1 MYSLDPFKESAYI
14 LAGGEDTT
22 ITSLKDAQLTLED
35 ATSPVR
41 NNYIESLYKSV
52 LDRGHIDFDD
62 IPESKGDIKKYKG
75 YQTMKDTL
83 TSVKNLATSQ
93 NAKTAIDLVNVVEQ
107 TINILEAHA
116 DCYEAGFKANNEYIM
131 LEYNTYVYTCVEAT
145 SSILYMFVDYIRKPD
160 TKSLVPVLTNNKTRA
175 DAFHIDQLRKFNSV
189 VTKMNYRSFLEGLMK
204 PADKNNFIGTAT
216 TIGALAGAV
225 LSDQALGIAAVA
237 AVAIAIIPITREL
250 IFQFYSA
257 KAKLSDALAQQAYFL
272 EMNKAA
278 VEANVTLKPDKKIKV
293 LQKQEKVR
301 NLFLK
306 LSSKLR
312 VQNIAATRKA
322 KSELDKENKTLNM
335 NKIKQD
341 IEDSPLT
348 LA

>member
-1 MYSLDPFKESAYI
+1 MYSVDPFKESVYI
-14 LAGGEDTT
+14 LAGGEDRTVS
-22 ITSLKDAQLTLED
+22 SLKDAELTLED

-41 NNYIESLYKSV
+41 NNYIESLYNSV
-52 LDRGHIDFDD
+52 LQRNHVDFDD
-62 IPESKGDIKKYKG
+62 IPDSQGDIKKYKG

-83 TSVKNLATSQ
+83 TSMKNLATSQ
-93 NAKTAIDLVNVVEQ
+93 NAKNVIEVVNVVEQ
-107 TINILEAHA
+107 TINLLEAHA
-116 DCYEAGFKANNEYIM
+116 DCYERGFKAKNEYIM

-160 TKSLVPVLTNNKTRA
+160 MKSLTPVLTNNKTRA
-175 DAFHIDQLRKFNSV
+175 DAFHLDQLRKFNAV
-189 VTKMNYRSFLEGLMK
+189 VTKMNYRAFLEGMLK
-204 PADKNNFIGTAT
+204 PAEKNNFIGMTAL
-216 TIGALAGAV
+216 GAIAAAGV
-225 LSDQALGIAAVA
+225 SDQVLGIAAVA
-237 AVAIAIIPITREL
+237 AVAIAIVPITREL

-278 VEANVTLKPDKKIKV
+278 VEANVTLKPDKKIKI
-293 LQKQEKVR
+293 LQNQEKVR

-312 VQNIAATRKA
+312 VQNITATRKA
-322 KSELDKENKTLNM
+322 KAELDKENRALNM